1 MGGWVV
7 GAEGITSGTAVA
19 AAIMGFGVAMLA
31 VVLARWAIRDIRRFG
46 SREE

>member
-1 MGGWVV
+1 MGSWAM

-31 VVLARWAIRDIRRFG
+31 VVLARWAIRDFRRFG
-46 SREE
+46 SKEE